1 MLEFLSGST
10 TQAVLS
16 ILALLALSW
25 LAYFGVLKLRES
37 SLKDQPETKDLLN
50 NLEEMRQEGDISD
63 AEYRKIRS
71 VLGMKQASDA
81 VDAEQTS

>member
-37 SLKDQPETKDLLN
+37 SLKDQPDTKDLLN